1 MPVNVCVIG
10 AGGVPVVLVLVL
22 AVVLAVVLVVVPTV
36 VGVAVGGGA
45 MEVAGVGGGL
55 LGDPAAGLLDAGD
68 ASPVDDL
75 VAVIEGVGPVP
86 SPLESPVLDGVLPA
100 VSFGLLSWL
109 CRRQCDPAAAGCRQA
124 P

>member
-10 AGGVPVVLVLVL
+10 AGGVPVVLV
-22 AVVLAVVLVVVPTV
+22 VVLAVVLVVVPTV

-100 VSFGLLSWL
+100 VSFGLSFWLSFWLSFGLLSWL
-109 CRRQCDPAAAGCRQA
+109 SPAV
-124 P
+124 